1 MASYYSQVEE
11 AIKNNEKELVHLRN
25 ELDGLRSVENDTSRE
40 NYQREEASIK
50 YHMTQEKNLL
60 EANRRLLANYDEA
73 LANMNKISQLRE
85 LRNQE
90 SDPEKLG
97 NLDGQIFLAEQSLT
111 ANLQNLTDELK
122 EELNTSSTKA
132 IEETTIESG
141 SKEPLDV
148 PSEIAL
154 TSEEENTN
162 KLIEEV
168 EGEVTDETG
177 SKEILDVSSENG
189 LVSEEDTNVLID
201 ESSEETK
208 TEQDNHQIS
217 LQETLESAESEYNDA
232 EQAYRSSITELQR
245 IFAEE
250 KTKREEGPFAT
261 EEELDSITN
270 EYMRQKIAANEKFE
284 EARARMKRAQSRID
298 SINEKKES
306 YALVKEKAASYD
318 VSVADYEK
326 IKKIAERDDV
336 LSAIYEQKGLGPV
349 SRESDEGKETASTVS
364 EEIVGKVIEQLKQ
377 SGIIV
382 NQNSGEQD
390 NVIDQND
397 VDNIINSINI
407 IYGTDIPVKSGD
419 SRSLTITPG
428 EKEQVENHPKV
439 KVKKVVRP
447 SEDIPQQTPGNAPEG
462 VPVKTDDNKLVVIP
476 GKQTDNQN
484 GTSII
489 PIDNPNQDTPGKD
502 SITPEN
508 NEIKPGTINEIP
520 MGINPDGTYRLTRN
534 DIIQDDILN
543 NRERQNPVSTEKSD
557 ESNQSTNP
565 LGLPPHENPIGLPPH
580 QNPIGLPPHQT
591 PLALP
596 PHKEPK
602 KDKQKK
608 AEPKPVKRGL
618 ITIID
623 ELTRELE
630 LTKKDGKRYKASN
643 IKVAENFKN
652 ELRSG
657 NYLYNIVHLVP
668 AIIKLPFQ
676 LLQKAAGKILFRE
689 SSKKNIKVLKERISQ
704 LSEEDLMT
712 IYKEYRGNRVLGEQ
726 FPTILN
732 TLLDERIQSFALEKV
747 TEINKDLE
755 ERYSKAFYAIKQLEA
770 IDAQLNNPNI
780 SQQDKAKL
788 RNYRSQVLNGQAE
801 NIAAI
806 RSEYTEAN
814 GWLSGGAHGFSE
826 DMKAA
831 ATKLSCVGKRFAK
844 DYDLDNELIHRQ
856 AQLEQVE
863 NQAIAEGDNE
873 KALRTFIAAETLL
886 SSNTEIN
893 NSVFGKRSTG
903 KKYYSPLAEKL
914 DYRNDPFVRDLFT
927 TIAVTSAVVS
937 AANAINTHIGQDDLQ
952 QIIDQNNQT
961 MSQVNQIGRDIAG
974 KRDVMIEGMKA
985 QGTQGNL
992 TAAGEIERSALDS
1005 TSWSLGSSAYR
1016 TADNMGH
1023 SFYNDFYEATQT
1035 AFQDVATKYA
1045 SGAITQQQAMDL
1057 IADIS
1062 ARTQGTLGN
1071 VTQECLNIIKPY
1083 AQANPQFDLAGFQGA
1098 MEYLVQNPTAITEMN
1113 QAMIDV
1119 TAAGDVLAG
1128 LQLQQLGQLPSD
1140 LRTTLFAAASSAA
1153 LAANVSNTMTEGSR
1167 KGKYGNNVTS
1177 MVDEYVASQ
1186 ETQETEKGASK

>member
-11 AIKNNEKELVHLRN
+11 AIKNNEKELSHLRE
-25 ELDGLRSVENDTSRE
+25 ELRGLRSVETDTSRE
-40 NYQREEASIK
+40 SYQREEASIK
-50 YHMTQEKNLL
+50 YHMTQEQNLL
-60 EANRRLLANYDEA
+60 EENRRLLANYDEA
-73 LANMNKISQLRE
+73 LANMNKISELRE

-122 EELNTSSTKA
+122 EELNTSSTK
-132 IEETTIESG
+132 TTEKTTVEPG
-141 SKEPLDV
+141 AKELLDV
-148 PSEIAL
+148 PAD
-154 TSEEENTN
+154 NTP
-162 KLIEEV
+162 
-168 EGEVTDETG
+168 
-177 SKEILDVSSENG
+177 
-189 LVSEEDTNVLID
+189 VSEEDNTKVSTDEVL
-201 ESSEETK
+201 EETK
-208 TEQDNHQIS
+208 TEQDNHQIN
-217 LQETLESAESEYNDA
+217 LQQTLENAENEYNEA
-232 EQAYRSSITELQR
+232 EQAYHSSIAELQR
-245 IFAEE
+245 IFDEE
-250 KTKREEGPFAT
+250 RAKRAEGPFAT

-284 EARARMKRAQSRID
+284 EARARMKRAESRIA
-298 SINEKKES
+298 SINEQKES
-306 YALVKEKAASYD
+306 YATIKEKAASYD

-326 IKKIAERDDV
+326 IKKIAESDDV

-349 SRESDEGKETASTVS
+349 SRESDEGKETVSTVS
-364 EEIVGKVIEQLKQ
+364 EEIVEKVIEQLKQ

-390 NVIDQND
+390 NEIDQND

-447 SEDIPQQTPGNAPEG
+447 NEDIPQQTPGKAPEG

-476 GKQTDNQN
+476 GKQTDKPN

-489 PIDNPNQDTPGKD
+489 PIGNPNQDTLGKD
-502 SITPEN
+502 SKTPEVPEN
-508 NEIKPGTINEIP
+508 NEIIPGSVNEIP

-534 DIIQDDILN
+534 DIIQDDISN
-543 NRERQNPVSTEKSD
+543 NRGQQNPVSTEKSD
-557 ESNQSTNP
+557 ESNQSTP
-565 LGLPPHENPIGLPPH
+565 TLGLPPHKDPIGLPPH
-580 QNPIGLPPHQT
+580 EKPPALPPHEK
-591 PLALP
+591 PPVLP
-596 PHKEPK
+596 PHKEPIK
-602 KDKQKK
+602 N
-608 AEPKPVKRGL
+608 EPKPIKRGL
-618 ITIID
+618 ITIIQ
-623 ELTRELE
+623 ELTRDLD

-652 ELRSG
+652 ELSSG

-689 SSKKNIKVLKERISQ
+689 DSKKNIKILKERISK

-712 IYKEYRGNRVLGEQ
+712 IYTEYRGNRVQERKYT
-726 FPTILN
+726 TILN

-755 ERYSKAFYAIKQLEA
+755 ERYTKAFYAIKQLEV
-770 IDAQLNNPNI
+770 IDAQLNNQNI

-801 NIAAI
+801 NIATI
-806 RSEYTEAN
+806 RSEYTKAL

-831 ATKLSCVGKRFAK
+831 ATKLSCVGKGFAK
-844 DYDLDNELIHRQ
+844 DYDLDNELTRRE

-873 KALRTFIAAETLL
+873 KALRAFIATETLL
-886 SSNTEIN
+886 SSNTEIT
-893 NSVFGKRSTG
+893 NSIFGKRSTG
-903 KKYYSPLAEKL
+903 KKYYSPLVEKL
-914 DYRNDPFVRDLFT
+914 DYRDDPFVRDLFT

-937 AANAINTHIGQDDLQ
+937 AANAINTHMGQDDLQ

-974 KRDVMIEGMKA
+974 KREVMMEGMKA

-1023 SFYNDFYEATQT
+1023 SFYNDFYEATQS

-1153 LAANVSNTMTEGSR
+1153 LAANVSNTMTEGTR
-1167 KGKYGNNVTS
+1167 KGRYGNNVTS